1 MAEKAPHEVRD
12 EASGRAGYAKSADTR
27 VRILTAAPEEASDSG
42 FHKTSLARIAVRAG
56 AGAAVGNPNYKDWD
70 RD

>member
-12 EASGRAGYAKSADTR
+12 EASDT
-27 VRILTAAPEEASDSG
+27 APEEASDSG

-56 AGAAVGNPNYKDWD
+56 AAVGNLNYKDWG